1 MAKKTENLKM
11 LKKEEL
17 QKNLIDLKEQI
28 RVIRFRGQ
36 GAKAKNVKEVATLK
50 KKVAQILTELNSKD
64 KLK

>member
-1 MAKKTENLKM
+1 MTKKIENLKM
-11 LKKEEL
+11 LKTDEL

-50 KKVAQILTELNSKD
+50 KKVAQTLTELNSKD